1 MCGIAGIIKFNGSSI
16 STNEID
22 ELTDSLAHRG
32 PDGRGTWFNQ
42 NKNIALGHRR
52 LSILDL
58 SIAGQQ
64 PMVSQNERFVIA
76 LNFFE
81 KGNNRFKV
89 GHNVFL
95 LLL

>member
-52 LSILDL
+52 LSI
-58 SIAGQQ
+58 
-64 PMVSQNERFVIA
+64 RFV
-76 LNFFE
+76 
-81 KGNNRFKV
+81 
-89 GHNVFL
+89 
-95 LLL
+95 